1 MWKNWPWGPP
11 LFLAHE
17 KPRTPS
23 VKMMPSHEQTLRRRS
38 SRLAEKRWSAHFQKC
53 NRTVPNYVISWI
65 RNATAAASRGYC
77 PDQKIPGVY
86 DDFTNSCYY
95 ITDLYKIYME
105 YPCAFVRSTNT
116 VKNCCISEVVGFL
129 NVDQIRFPKNPLT
142 KELNSVLLD
151 FLQMCDYLHLY
162 A

>member
-1 MWKNWPWGPP
+1 
-11 LFLAHE
+11 
-17 KPRTPS
+17 
-23 VKMMPSHEQTLRRRS
+23 MPSHEQTLRRRS

-53 NRTVPNYVISWI
+53 NRTVPNYVDPMLK
-65 RNATAAASRGYC
+65 NAMGAVARGYC

-86 DDFTNSCYY
+86 DRFTNSCYY
-95 ITDLYKIYME
+95 IASIFNIFLE
-105 YPCAFVRSTNT
+105 YPGAFVRLTSSIQDDY
-116 VKNCCISEVVGFL
+116 ISKAIAYL

-142 KELNSVLLD
+142 KKLNSVLLD